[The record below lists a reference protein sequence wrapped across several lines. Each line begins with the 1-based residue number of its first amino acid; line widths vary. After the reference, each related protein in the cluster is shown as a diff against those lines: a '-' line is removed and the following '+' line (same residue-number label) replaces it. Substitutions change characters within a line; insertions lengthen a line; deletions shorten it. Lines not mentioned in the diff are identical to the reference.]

1 MYTYAHAPLQRSCL
15 AISYTFRT
23 EKSIF
28 RRKRRHFSLYSAP
41 FYAASRTAGRKR
53 SKAVAFCRR
62 RVYTGC
68 MKIASPKLPEQL
80 QPLAAEEAE
89 TLLAAEERVYGAC
102 LAGGQ
107 PLRFPNAAF
116 ACTRFSSCSFTAA
129 LLKGAD
135 FADCVFDRCDFSG
148 ADFAGASFRRAEF
161 CECKGVGA
169 DLSECSVSDAVFDK
183 CNFSYANLSHAKLRD
198 VRAASCDF
206 SYADLDGCAL
216 RNFETDK
223 TRFVRTNFFGTPLKG
238 VDLSSCTL
246 AGLTLSTQ
254 LTEIRGATLS
264 RLQCADFLRALGVN
278 IKD

>member
-1 MYTYAHAPLQRSCL
+1 
-15 AISYTFRT
+15 
-23 EKSIF
+23 
-28 RRKRRHFSLYSAP
+28 
-41 FYAASRTAGRKR
+41 
-53 SKAVAFCRR
+53 
-62 RVYTGC
+62 

-80 QPLAAEEAE
+80 QPLTDEEAE
-89 TLLAAEERVYGAC
+89 TLLTAEERVYGAC
-102 LAGGQ
+102 LAGGL

-116 ACTRFSSCSFTAA
+116 ACTRFSACSFTAA
-129 LLKGAD
+129 QLKGAD
-135 FADCVFDRCDFSG
+135 FADCVFDCCDFSG

-161 CECKGVGA
+161 CRMQGRRGGPFGVLGIGRR
-169 DLSECSVSDAVFDK
+169 VRQVQ
-183 CNFSYANLSHAKLRD
+183 FSYANLSHAKLRD

-223 TRFVRTNFFGTPLKG
+223 TRFVRTNFFGTQLKG

-246 AGLTLSTQ
+246 AGLTLSAQ

>member
-1 MYTYAHAPLQRSCL
+1 MPRPA
-15 AISYTFRT
+15 
-23 EKSIF
+23 
-28 RRKRRHFSLYSAP
+28 RRE
-41 FYAASRTAGRKR
+41 RKR
-53 SKAVAFCRR
+53 SKAVAFCCK
-62 RVYTGC
+62 RVYTGR

-89 TLLAAEERVYGAC
+89 ALLAAEERVYGAC
-102 LAGGQ
+102 LAGGL

-223 TRFVRTNFFGTPLKG
+223 TRFVRTNFFGTPLRG

-246 AGLTLSTQ
+246 AGLTLSAQ
-254 LTEIRGATLS
+254 LTGRHPLAPAMRRLFARAGREYQRLNPPDTASVRGYSRGRSLS
-264 RLQCADFLRALGVN
+264 VFRSFSVKGSPPRT
-278 IKD
+278 IP